1 MSSEPQSNMS
11 EANLAAEASEGEG
24 AEGGWMSKE
33 VA

>member
-11 EANLAAEASEGEG
+11 EANLAAEVSEGEG
-24 AEGGWMSKE
+24 AEGGWELE